1 MTRLDDHG
9 KDLSDFVL
17 LMRIEIPQDVWV
29 ELEYY
34 EVVAANES

>member
-9 KDLSDFVL
+9 KDLSNFVL

-29 ELEYY
+29 ELEHY